1 MSQLTQRARRG
12 LFVATAVG
20 ASVAMATIGAAAAGA
35 SASAAPHV
43 ATHLTGI
50 AEAKHQL
57 SPYTNKFPKFPIT
70 QKLKKR
76 PPAKDSIVYLEC
88 GASQCAT
95 FGSYLSV
102 AVAAL
107 GLHFTEISSGLFPA
121 QAQAAAATALAD
133 KPQAVIVAGLALS
146 EFGTRLKAIE
156 KAGIPI
162 VGIGTDDGP
171 KYGLKATLGSN
182 ATVSLAG
189 ELMAD
194 WVAINKGTK
203 ANIAFFGTPQL
214 DFSPVMYSG
223 FQKQLKVVCPKC
235 KLKESQIS
243 ALDFGTSAGTSLV
256 VNYLRA
262 NPSVNTV
269 VFAADPAADGLP
281 AALSEASLNPTIF
294 GWNPDSVGLADI
306 QAGTENGALGLDTL
320 TSCWQTVD
328 IIARILTKQAY
339 PSSETNA
346 VLEVLTKSIVTTND
360 VKNGWTGYPNAE
372 ALTEKLW
379 PPA

>member
-1 MSQLTQRARRG
+1 MSHLKQRAKRG
-12 LFVATAVG
+12 IFMATAVG
-20 ASVAMATIGAAAAGA
+20 ASVAMAAIGVATAGA
-35 SASAAPHV
+35 SQSAAPH
-43 ATHLTGI
+43 AASHLTGV

-57 SPYTNKFPKFPIT
+57 APYTNKFPKFPIT
-70 QKLKKR
+70 QKLTKR
-76 PPAKDSIVYLEC
+76 PPATDSIVYLEC

-95 FGSYLSV
+95 FGSYLAI

-107 GLHFTEISSGLFPA
+107 GVHFTVIPCGLFPA
-121 QAQAAAATALAD
+121 QAQAAAETALAD
-133 KPQAVIVAGLALS
+133 KPSAVIVAGLALS
-146 EFGTRLKAIE
+146 DFGTTLKAIE

-182 ATVSLAG
+182 STVSLAG

-194 WVAINKGTK
+194 WVAIDKGSK
-203 ANIAFFGTPQL
+203 ANVTFFGTPQL
-214 DFSPVMYSG
+214 DFSSVMQLG
-223 FQKQLKVVCPKC
+223 FKDQLKKVCPKC
-235 KLKESQIS
+235 KLKEAQIS
-243 ALDFGTSAGTSLV
+243 VLDFGSSAGTSLV

-262 NPSVNTV
+262 NPTVNTV

-281 AALSEASLNPTIF
+281 AALAEASLTPTIF
-294 GWNPDSVGLADI
+294 GWNPDDVGLADI
-306 QAGTENGALGLDTL
+306 QAGTETGALGLDTL
-320 TSCWQTVD
+320 TSCWQTID
-328 IIARILTKQAY
+328 ILAKILTKQAY

-346 VLEVLTKSIVTTND
+346 VLEVLTKSIVTTSD
-360 VKNGWTGYPNAE
+360 VQNGWSGYPNAE